1 MECLDNSWFKNALM
15 VLVILL
21 SGCSKTDDGSK
32 GKEKETEKI
41 SITFVG
47 DGIEDNEVYIDKGS
61 TYELPIPERNGYT
74 FVGWINTASD
84 ELIDNTYIFNEDTFL
99 EASWNKKTMRIIYY
113 KYGTSTL
120 KDESFYVE
128 DNYELYQP
136 TLEGYTFEGWFADDK
151 LTKEL
156 SLDTSSTV
164 IYAYAKFSQNTYT
177 ITFDNT
183 SQKIEVLYN
192 SRIGTLP
199 KITVS
204 SCVFEGWEYEGKKI
218 TSTTLYQYPHDICLT
233 AVLKTQSTFDIDGT
247 QTKVTYYVK
256 DNIPYA
262 KVIKE
267 GYIFAGWYLE
277 SDFSGEAIYKIEDA
291 SCAGKTLYAK
301 FVSSDDSENTYS
313 TKLVELV
320 GDYYQELYDGKTLI
334 DNITL
339 PKDDIYYG
347 CVLNFES
354 SNRAAIQNNGVI
366 TRTKENQ
373 EAKIKL
379 TVSYDNVSKEIELNV
394 IVKAN
399 PYKDIAQ
406 SKIVSCY
413 VYTGTFNSRPVDEI
427 LLNTVDIINYS
438 FVEPNPDGT
447 ITVPQ
452 DYVTKLN
459 KFKDAAYEKGVRIV
473 MCVSGT
479 HDNGTDLATISS
491 SDELRAIFVSS
502 VIEAIQKY
510 GFAGVDIDWEYP
522 TDNGTKFTTLMTDLY
537 AAVKEYDSELLV
549 TAAIPAGPFSYPKYS
564 LKKSIEYMD
573 YVNMMSYDMGC
584 ELMYH
589 HAALYKSS
597 MTYNGCSVEESVNVF
612 KNLGVPLDKIIIGA
626 AFYGRKTDVTS
637 FNYNSSTGQAT
648 GTVNKNGVVGASI
661 GYTSIYNTYLK
672 EGSSAKVYW
681 DNTAKANYIY
691 DANNKTFVTYE
702 SEKSLQAKC
711 EYVMSKGVKG
721 IMWWDYGSDSTGTLI
736 TALNSYLS
744 ILNK

>member
-1 MECLDNSWFKNALM
+1 MKKYLYVFLFAL
-15 VLVILL
+15 LL
-21 SGCSKTDDGSK
+21 LLLCGCTNNNDKGGS
-32 GKEKETEKI
+32 KEKEVEKI

-47 DGIEDNEVYIDKGS
+47 DGIEDNEVYIEKGS
-61 TYELPIPERNGYT
+61 TYDLPIPERNGYT
-74 FVGWINTASD
+74 FIGWMDMNTN
-84 ELIDNTYIFNEDTFL
+84 EIVDNTYIFNEDTFL
-99 EASWNKKTMRIIYY
+99 EASWNKKTMHIIYY
-113 KYGTSTL
+113 KYGNVTL
-120 KDESFYVE
+120 KDESFYEE
-128 DNYELYQP
+128 DDYELYQP
-136 TLEGYTFEGWFADDK
+136 EMEGYTFEGWFADEK
-151 LTKEL
+151 LSKQL
-156 SLDTSSTV
+156 NLNTSSTV

-177 ITFDNT
+177 ISFDN
-183 SQKIEVLYN
+183 SGQKINVLYN
-192 SRIGTLP
+192 NRIGTLP

-218 TSTTLYQYPHDICLT
+218 TATTLYQYPYDITLS
-233 AVLKTQSTFDIDGT
+233 AVLKTQSTFDVDGT
-247 QTKVTYYVK
+247 QTKVTYYVN

-262 KVIKE
+262 KVIKD
-267 GYIFAGWYLE
+267 GYIFAGWYLN
-277 SDFSGEAIYKIEDA
+277 SDFSGEAIYKIDDA

-301 FVSSDDSENTYS
+301 FVSSDDSENSYT

-320 GDYYQELYDGKTLI
+320 SSYYQELYDGKTLI
-334 DNITL
+334 DNISL

-347 CVLNFES
+347 CSLSFDS
-354 SNRAAIQNNGVI
+354 QNRQAIQNNGII
-366 TRTKENQ
+366 TRTRVDQ

-379 TVSYDNVSKEIELNV
+379 TVRYGNVSKEVELNV

-399 PYKDIAQ
+399 PYKDINN

-413 VYTGTFNSRPVDEI
+413 VYTGTFNSRPVDDI
-427 LLNTVDIINYS
+427 LLDTVDIINYS
-438 FVEPNPDGT
+438 FVNPNADGT

-459 KFKDAAYEKGVRIV
+459 KFKDAAYDKGVRIV

-479 HDNGTDLATISS
+479 HENGTNLATISGN
-491 SDELRAIFVSS
+491 DELRAIFVTSI
-502 VIEAIQKY
+502 IEAIQKY
-510 GFAGVDIDWEYP
+510 NFAGVDIDWEYP
-522 TDNGTKFTTLMTDLY
+522 TDNGTKFTTLMADIY

-573 YVNMMSYDMGC
+573 YINMMSYDMGC
-584 ELMYH
+584 EQMYH
-589 HAALYKSS
+589 HAALYKST

-612 KNLGVPLDKIIIGA
+612 KNLGVPLDKMIIGA
-626 AFYGRKTDVTS
+626 AFYGRRTDVTT
-637 FNYNSSTGQAT
+637 FNYNSSTGLAT
-648 GTVNKNGVVGASI
+648 GSVNKNGTVGASI

-691 DANNKTFVTYE
+691 DANTKTFVTYE

>member
-1 MECLDNSWFKNALM
+1 MKKYIILFLM

-32 GKEKETEKI
+32 DKEKETEKI

-177 ITFDNT
+177 ISFDNT

-247 QTKVTYYVK
+247 QTKVTYYVS

-267 GYIFAGWYLE
+267 GYIFAGWFLE

-447 ITVPQ
+447 ITDP
-452 DYVTKLN
+452 
-459 KFKDAAYEKGVRIV
+459 EK
-473 MCVSGT
+473 T
-479 HDNGTDLATISS
+479 
-491 SDELRAIFVSS
+491 
-502 VIEAIQKY
+502 
-510 GFAGVDIDWEYP
+510 
-522 TDNGTKFTTLMTDLY
+522 
-537 AAVKEYDSELLV
+537 
-549 TAAIPAGPFSYPKYS
+549 
-564 LKKSIEYMD
+564 
-573 YVNMMSYDMGC
+573 
-584 ELMYH
+584 
-589 HAALYKSS
+589 
-597 MTYNGCSVEESVNVF
+597 ES
-612 KNLGVPLDKIIIGA
+612 
-626 AFYGRKTDVTS
+626 
-637 FNYNSSTGQAT
+637 
-648 GTVNKNGVVGASI
+648 
-661 GYTSIYNTYLK
+661 
-672 EGSSAKVYW
+672 
-681 DNTAKANYIY
+681 
-691 DANNKTFVTYE
+691 
-702 SEKSLQAKC
+702 
-711 EYVMSKGVKG
+711 
-721 IMWWDYGSDSTGTLI
+721 
-736 TALNSYLS
+736 
-744 ILNK
+744 